1 MDATAMT
8 TQATV
13 HWLPGRMVVKL
24 TVGLLGTAVALLLLA
39 APLAPAQQARRI
51 PRVGVLAGQ
60 SPEGSPPILALR
72 QGLSELGYVEGE
84 TIALE
89 WRWAQG
95 KNEGFAGLAA
105 ELVRLKVDIIVAGT
119 DPAVQAAQRATR
131 TIPIVMAFATDPVSL
146 GFVTNLAR
154 PGGNI
159 TGLSFQ
165 TSPEIAGKRLQL
177 LREVA
182 PTVARISIL
191 GDRSEPDTPN
201 GLREMEAAARGLNLH
216 LQPVELRSGGELDRA
231 FAAIV
236 REHTGGVVI
245 LRGTVLFAYRARIAQ
260 LAAKH
265 RFPTMAWQRAM
276 TEAGGLM
283 SYGASLPDLARRAAY
298 FVDKILKGAK
308 PADLPVEQPTKFELV
323 INMKTAKALGLA
335 IPPSL

>member
-1 MDATAMT
+1 MKF
-8 TQATV
+8 TV
-13 HWLPGRMVVKL
+13 
-24 TVGLLGTAVALLLLA
+24 TLLANAVALLLLA
-39 APLAPAQQARRI
+39 APLAEAQQTRRI
-51 PRVGVLAGQ
+51 PRVGVLGGQ

-72 QGLSELGYVEGE
+72 QGLSELGYVEGQ

-105 ELVRLKVDIIVAGT
+105 ELVQLKVDIIVAGT

-146 GFVTNLAR
+146 GFVTSLAR

-165 TSPEIAGKRLQL
+165 SSPEIAGKRLQL
-177 LREVA
+177 LREIA
-182 PTVARISIL
+182 PTVARVSIL
-191 GDRSEPDTPN
+191 GDPREPDTQD
-201 GLREMEAAARGLNLH
+201 GLREMEAVARGLSVQ
-216 LQPVELRSGGELDRA
+216 LQPVEVRSGGELDRA

-236 REHTGGVVI
+236 REHAGGIVI

-265 RFPTMAWQRAM
+265 RLPTMAWQRGL

-283 SYGASLPDLARRAAY
+283 SYGASLSDLARRAAY

-323 INMKTAKALGLA
+323 INMKTAKALGLT
-335 IPPSL
+335 IPQSMLIRADQIID